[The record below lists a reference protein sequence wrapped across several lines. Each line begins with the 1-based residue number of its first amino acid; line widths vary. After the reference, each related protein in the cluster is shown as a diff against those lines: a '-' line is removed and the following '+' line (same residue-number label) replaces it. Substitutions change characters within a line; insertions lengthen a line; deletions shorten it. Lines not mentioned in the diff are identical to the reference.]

1 MSIAVIIY
9 SNKDY
14 CQTFAIYRMMT
25 STFNR
30 TESLHTVHAMHI
42 IAYLRSHAPKSTEL
56 EQWPPNS
63 PDLNSVIPVDYP
75 VWKITKDSVSLQNFR
90 Q

>member
-1 MSIAVIIY
+1 VIIY
-9 SNKDY
+9 LNKDY

-30 TESLHTVHAMHI
+30 TERLHNVHAMHI
-42 IAYLRSHAPKSTEL
+42 IAYLRSHASESTEL
-56 EQWPPNS
+56 EKWPSNS
-63 PDLNSVIPVDYP
+63 PDLNPVDYS